1 MLRAFWPSSLAL
13 LLVGCAGA
21 TPPADAPP
29 NPEAKAPPA
38 EAPPAPEAKA
48 EPANKETNV
57 IGALDAPAGKLE
69 PAEIQKVIRGNF
81 KALRACYEAGLQK
94 NPNLEGRIA
103 AKFVIGKDGKVASIG
118 EETPATLPDP
128 DVVKCVLAAV
138 ETLTFPAPEGGVVK
152 VVYPL
157 MFSPGT
163 GDAMSNCKKSAEE
176 KDGIRTVSIVCD
188 KQTLKVT
195 DMPVRAVDEKFADAI
210 LTGFEQQSPKMRR
223 TRGKPTIAEK
233 PGWSTVVDGQTWVS
247 TLLVTEVTPGRALV
261 VSCLDET
268 GGASSGRCDTLVEF
282 IVKREAAASAAP
294 TPSPSPTPKRPLPT
308 GTATGGGF

>member
-1 MLRAFWPSSLAL
+1 MLRVLWPSSLAL

-21 TPPADAPP
+21 TPPPDAPP

-48 EPANKETNV
+48 EPPNKETNV
-57 IGALDAPAGKLE
+57 IGALDAPVGKLE

-81 KALRACYEAGLQK
+81 KALRACYEEGLQK
-94 NPNLEGRIA
+94 TPNLEGRIA
-103 AKFVIGKDGKVASIG
+103 VKFVIGKDGKVSQAAEDS
-118 EETPATLPDP
+118 PATLPDP
-128 DVVKCVLAAV
+128 DVVKCVIAAV

-152 VVYPL
+152 VVYPI
-157 MFSPGT
+157 MFSPGG
-163 GDAMSNCKKSAEE
+163 GDAMSNCKKTAEE

-223 TRGKPTIAEK
+223 TRGKPTIADK
-233 PGWSTVVDGQTWVS
+233 PGWSTLVDGQTWVS
-247 TLLVTEVTPGRALV
+247 TLLVTEVTKGRALV

-268 GGASSGRCDTLVEF
+268 GGTSSGRCDTLVEF
-282 IVKREAAASAAP
+282 IVKREATAGT

-308 GTATGGGF
+308 GTATGSGF

>member
-1 MLRAFWPSSLAL
+1 MSRALWPSSLAL

-21 TPPADAPP
+21 TPPADTPP
-29 NPEAKAPPA
+29 HPEAKAPPA
-38 EAPPAPEAKA
+38 EAKA
-48 EPANKETNV
+48 EAPNPKADV
-57 IGALDAPAGKLE
+57 IGALDAPEGKLE

-81 KALRACYEAGLQK
+81 KALRACYEEGLQK
-94 NPNLEGRIA
+94 NPNLEGRIGIR
-103 AKFVIGKDGKVASIG
+103 FVIGKDGKPGSIS
-118 EETPATLPDP
+118 EDTQSTLPDP

-152 VVYPL
+152 VVYPI
-157 MFSPGT
+157 MFAPGG
-163 GDAMSNCKKSAEE
+163 GDAMSNCKKTAEE
-176 KDGIRTVSIVCD
+176 KDGIRTVSLVCD

-223 TRGKPTIAEK
+223 TRGKPTIADK
-233 PGWSTVVDGQTWVS
+233 PCFTTRIDGQTWVS

-268 GGASSGRCDTLVEF
+268 GGVSSGRCDALVEF
-282 IVKREAAASAAP
+282 IVKREATAPAA
-294 TPSPSPTPKRPLPT
+294 PSPTAPGPKRPLPT

>member
-1 MLRAFWPSSLAL
+1 MSRVFWPSSLAL

-29 NPEAKAPPA
+29 PAEAKATPA

-48 EPANKETNV
+48 EPSNKGTDV
-57 IGALDAPAGKLE
+57 IGALDAPAGRLD
-69 PAEIQKVIRGNF
+69 PAEIQKIIRGNF
-81 KALRACYEAGLQK
+81 KTLQACYEEGLKK
-94 NPNLEGRIA
+94 NPNLGGRIA
-103 AKFVIGKDGKVASIG
+103 IKFVIGKDGKPASVG

-152 VVYPL
+152 VVYPI
-157 MFSPGT
+157 MFAPAG

-223 TRGKPTIAEK
+223 TRGKPTIADK
-233 PGWSTVVDGQTWVS
+233 PCYTTLIDGQTWVS

-268 GGASSGRCDTLVEF
+268 GGISSGRCDALVEF
-282 IVKREAAASAAP
+282 IVKREATAP
-294 TPSPSPTPKRPLPT
+294 ATPSPSPTPKRPVPT

>member
-1 MLRAFWPSSLAL
+1 MSRVLWPSSLAL

-29 NPEAKAPPA
+29 SAETKAAPD

-48 EPANKETNV
+48 EPSNKGTDV
-57 IGALDAPAGKLE
+57 IGAEAPVGRLE

-81 KALRACYEAGLQK
+81 KTLQACYEEGLK
-94 NPNLEGRIA
+94 KDPNLGGRIA
-103 AKFVIGKDGKVASIG
+103 IKFVIGKDGKAGSIG

-138 ETLTFPAPEGGVVK
+138 ETLTFPTPEGGVVK
-152 VVYPL
+152 VVYPI
-157 MFSPGT
+157 MFAPAGS
-163 GDAMSNCKKSAEE
+163 DAMSNCKKSAEE
-176 KDGIRTVSIVCD
+176 KDGIRTVSLVCD

-223 TRGKPTIAEK
+223 TRGKPTIADK
-233 PGWSTVVDGQTWVS
+233 PCYTTLIDGQTWVS

-268 GGASSGRCDTLVEF
+268 GGISSGRCDALVEF
-282 IVKREAAASAAP
+282 IVKREATAP
-294 TPSPSPTPKRPLPT
+294 ATPSPSSKPKRPIPT